1 MAEKSIL
8 LKNLIIVSLLFSVAI
23 FHTTPIGQKRESPHK
38 ILQIRENALL
48 LRDNPLLMSSETKH
62 TKLSHSGD
70 HTGLIIHLFALA
82 HALIAI
88 IARLFDYYDDIPL
101 TVLTISMIIIIAA
114 QKKFPIEL
122 TAIVILIVTFLGYL
136 TGLYF
141 GEFLF
146 EVIGSRMFSSAIATF
161 LITEIFGWT
170 TCLLSYYNKTIW
182 ERSSER
188 WLFGTRQIIMAA
200 VAILFF
206 RITYSLIF
214 RSPYFALNGGIYTQF
229 NQLFSNT
236 YALMVLICSTAIF
249 IVLPNKSAK
258 PRKRTKHGFSPR
270 ALAVTLFN
278 TLLPVLLAL
287 IVYYKFPLIGSSGK
301 ILFDWKAF
309 VGLYAVSLLATI
321 TTYAAFALMRY
332 VSATHTAFR
341 DEQEKRHKEQYKYT
355 RLKQQ
360 INPHFLFNSLNILDF
375 LVQSGENERASSY
388 IRKLAGLY
396 RYMLKNENEHIV
408 SLGEEMEFTEMYI
421 DLLKERFPEG
431 LIVENRVSPDDYL
444 RHVVPCGV
452 QMLLENATKHN
463 AVSTSS
469 PLRVEIY
476 VEDDMLVVTNNI
488 QPRISRQPSTR
499 LGLANIS
506 KQYEDIANRKVEII
520 NDERNFT
527 VKLPLL

>member
-1 MAEKSIL
+1 
-8 LKNLIIVSLLFSVAI
+8 
-23 FHTTPIGQKRESPHK
+23 
-38 ILQIRENALL
+38 
-48 LRDNPLLMSSETKH
+48 MSAKTKH
-62 TKLSHSGD
+62 TKTTHSGD
-70 HTGLIIHLFALA
+70 HIGLIIHLFALA
-82 HALIAI
+82 HAAIAI
-88 IARLFDYYDDIPL
+88 IARLLDYYDDIPL
-101 TVLTISMIIIIAA
+101 TVLSISMIVIIAA
-114 QKKFPIEL
+114 QKRFPIEL
-122 TAIVILIVTFLGYL
+122 TAIVILIVTLLGYL

-141 GEFLF
+141 GEFLY
-146 EVIGSRMFSSAIATF
+146 EVIGSRMVSSAIATF
-161 LITEIFGWT
+161 LITELFGWT

-182 ERSSER
+182 EMNSER
-188 WLFGTRQIIMAA
+188 WLFGTRQIIIAA

-236 YALMVLICSTAIF
+236 YALMVLVCGTAIF
-249 IVLPNKSAK
+249 IVLPNKSNKPAK
-258 PRKRTKHGFSPR
+258 RALRLISPR
-270 ALAVTLFN
+270 TIGVVLFN
-278 TLLPVLLAL
+278 MLLPVLLAL
-287 IVYYKFPLIGSSGK
+287 IVYYKFPFIGSSGR
-301 ILFDWKAF
+301 IIFDWKAF
-309 VGLYAVSLLATI
+309 IGLYAVSLLATI
-321 TTYAAFALMRY
+321 ITYAAFALMRY
-332 VSATHTAFR
+332 VSATHSAFR
-341 DEQEKRHKEQYKYT
+341 NEQEKRHKEQYKYT

-375 LVQSGENERASSY
+375 LVQSGENDRASAY

-408 SLGEEMEFTEMYI
+408 TLGEEMEFTEMYI
-421 DLLKERFPEG
+421 DLLKERFPDG
-431 LIVENRVSPDDYL
+431 LIVENRVKAEDYS

-452 QMLLENATKHN
+452 QMLIENTTKHN

-469 PLRVEIY
+469 PLCVEIF
-476 VEDDMLVVTNNI
+476 VEDEMLVVTNNI

-520 NDERNFT
+520 NDQKNFT